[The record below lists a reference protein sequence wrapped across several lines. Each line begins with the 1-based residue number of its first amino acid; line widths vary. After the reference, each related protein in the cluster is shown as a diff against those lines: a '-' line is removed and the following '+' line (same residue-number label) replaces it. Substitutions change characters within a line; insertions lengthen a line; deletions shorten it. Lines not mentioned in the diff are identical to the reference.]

1 MESAFNVLAGFSLA
15 GLVAARVYV
24 HRYPT
29 GVAGMLL
36 VGSTMAFERI

>member
-15 GLVAARVYV
+15 GLAARVYV

-36 VGSTMAFERI
+36 VGSTMAFERT